1 MKHFLL
7 TLFLSFTLLTGYSQ
21 KEKLTNQSVLD
32 MIEIGFDEGVIV
44 AKIKSSLNT
53 FNTSIDSLKQLK
65 EKGVS
70 NEILKAMLEAAKME
84 KGDEFDKTGVY
95 IVSKNGEVKILPSIF
110 SGTKTSKLAGYFTSG
125 VISDKTKSTIHNPRS
140 RNVVEDGNCSFKFYF
155 RPGDEQKTLTS
166 DWRFR
171 TSTSPNEFALIRL
184 SRKGDSR
191 EIEVGTEN
199 IYAGTSKGV
208 NNKNV
213 CPCTIEQIDEYTFKV
228 TPTEPLLPGEYCFY
242 FQGMIPENNT
252 YKNQSVFD
260 FSVPGEEPKKKKEYD
275 EDLY

>member
-1 MKHFLL
+1 MKRFLL
-7 TLFLSFTLLTGYSQ
+7 TLVLSLTLLTGYSQ

-32 MIEIGFDEGVIV
+32 MIELGFDEEVIV
-44 AKIKSSLNT
+44 AKIKSSLNV

-70 NEILKAMLEAAKME
+70 SEILKAMLEASKIE
-84 KGDEFDKTGVY
+84 KKDEFDKTGVY
-95 IVSKNGEVKILPSIF
+95 ILTEAGEVKILPSIF
-110 SGTKTSKLAGYFTSG
+110 SGTKTSKLAGYFSSG
-125 VISDKTKSTIHNPRS
+125 IASDKTKSTIHNSRS
-140 RNVVEDGNCSFKFYF
+140 RNVVESGTCSFKFYF
-155 RPGDEQKTLTS
+155 RPGDEKNTLTS

-184 SRKGDSR
+184 TRKGDSR

-199 IYAGTSKGV
+199 IYSGTSKGV

-213 CPCTIEQIDEYTFKV
+213 CPCTIEQIDGYTFIV
-228 TPTEPLLPGEYCFY
+228 TPTEPLPPGEYCFY

-260 FSVPGEEPKKKKEYD
+260 FSVVGEEPKKQREYD
-275 EDLY
+275 ENLY